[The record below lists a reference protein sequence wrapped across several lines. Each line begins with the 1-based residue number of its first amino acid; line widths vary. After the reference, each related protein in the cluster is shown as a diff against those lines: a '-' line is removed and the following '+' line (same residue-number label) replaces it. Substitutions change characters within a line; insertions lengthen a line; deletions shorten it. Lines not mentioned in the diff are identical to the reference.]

1 MKSVW
6 NFTRTAYRSPALFWW
21 GQCWSYILVFRV
33 ETETANPSGEHVFAP
48 VFDGVRA
55 ARF

>member
-33 ETETANPSGEHVFAP
+33 ETETANPSGAHVFAP